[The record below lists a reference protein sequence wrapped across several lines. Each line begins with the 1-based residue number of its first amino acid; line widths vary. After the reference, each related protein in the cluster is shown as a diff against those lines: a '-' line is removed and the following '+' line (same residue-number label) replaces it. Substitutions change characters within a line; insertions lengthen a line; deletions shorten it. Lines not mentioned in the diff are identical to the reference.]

1 MFSSKC
7 KEHLDEVGMT
17 GSQHMKRAL
26 KSAVLLQMC
35 VPALVL
41 HSIAPRYF
49 PNTAS
54 NIMRDILSEVTND
67 E

>member
-41 HSIAPRYF
+41 HSIAPRDF
-49 PNTAS
+49 SNTVS
-54 NIMRDILSEVTND
+54 NVMRDILGEVTTD

>member
-1 MFSSKC
+1 MFSDKC

-17 GSQHMKRAL
+17 GRQHMKRAI
-26 KSAVLLQMC
+26 KTAILLQLC
-35 VPALVL
+35 VPALVI

-54 NIMRDILSEVTND
+54 DVMKKILKERN

>member
-1 MFSSKC
+1 MFSGKC

-17 GSQHMKRAL
+17 GRQHMRRAI
-26 KSAVLLQMC
+26 KTAILLQLC
-35 VPALVL
+35 VPALVI

-54 NIMRDILSEVTND
+54 DVIKNILKERDE
-67 E
+67 

>member
-26 KSAVLLQMC
+26 KSAVLLQLC

-49 PNTAS
+49 SNTVS
-54 NIMRDILSEVTND
+54 NVMRDILGEVTTD

>member
-1 MFSSKC
+1 MFSDKC

-17 GSQHMKRAL
+17 GRQHMRRAI
-26 KSAVLLQMC
+26 KTAILLQLC
-35 VPALVL
+35 VPALVI

-54 NIMRDILSEVTND
+54 GVIKNILKERDE
-67 E
+67 